1 MYVPSLNLINQPFLI
16 PTGLLLCV
24 TNFKLSKTIKLGNSS
39 LDLLVQMLFLVNGF
53 SVKNFLSDGHSIV
66 IKLVGS
72 VVVFLNNMVLITMK
86 LSLL

>member
-1 MYVPSLNLINQPFLI
+1 MRDEFQALKDNQTWQLVPRPPGANAVSGKWVFR
-16 PTGLLLCV
+16 
-24 TNFKLSKTIKLGNSS
+24 K
-39 LDLLVQMLFLVNGF
+39 
-53 SVKNFLSDGHSIV
+53 KNHSDGHSIV